1 MEYYYTYRSFNRQF
15 NRDVK
20 LVMLEE
26 GAVIQSVQESV
37 VGHAHAAGKQTW
49 WYCRMVRIQ
58 SWKMMIINLGDVYQR
73 RLHLYTKDLNF
84 I

>member
-1 MEYYYTYRSFNRQF
+1 MAGTEITIREGLVLEYYYTYRSF

-49 WYCRMVRIQ
+49 
-58 SWKMMIINLGDVYQR
+58 
-73 RLHLYTKDLNF
+73 
-84 I
+84 